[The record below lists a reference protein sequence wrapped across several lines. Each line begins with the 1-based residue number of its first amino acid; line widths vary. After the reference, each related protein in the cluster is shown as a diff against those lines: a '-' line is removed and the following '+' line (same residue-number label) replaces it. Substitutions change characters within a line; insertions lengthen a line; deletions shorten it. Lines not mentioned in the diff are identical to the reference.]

1 MAEEKILSGEV
12 PFTDDEETF
21 ALSELDQQTRQ
32 GFGVTDIKADLTKK
46 GVSYCSMTAVDQ
58 RAKISLYNAIS
69 KPEKIKKIIN
79 VPINLAHI
87 YIDAIS
93 LLDQQSGAYITVP
106 RVVLIDDKANGYQ
119 SVSIGMYESVKRLIQ
134 MFGEPSEWA
143 KPLKVKVV
151 AVELKNGG
159 NTYNLE
165 CVFEG

>member
-12 PFTDDEETF
+12 PFTDEEETF
-21 ALSELDQQTRQ
+21 DIATLDEQTRQ

-46 GVSYCSMTAVDQ
+46 GVSYCSMQAVDQ
-58 RAKISLYNAIS
+58 RSKVSLYNAIS
-69 KPEKIKKIIN
+69 QPEKIKKIIN

-93 LLDQQSGAYITVP
+93 LYDENTEAYITVP

-119 SVSIGMYESVKRLIQ
+119 SISLGMYESVKRMIQ

-143 KPLKVKVV
+143 KPLKVKVI
-151 AVELKNGG
+151 EIPLKNGG
-159 NTYNLE
+159 HTYNLE